1 MFHLLFKSVSHSELV
16 AIFQATVLYSDGVDH
31 RVTIEPVLASV
42 GWDKLW
48 VWAVPEINSRD
59 IFWNGSDNF
68 FLLNFVRFILI
79 LHRGVISHQ
88 IRVSSGVL
96 IKDPIDQKHRRLM
109 EDPLESVD
117 KHVKLVLERQ
127 TEEVL
132 EVLEEVFVKL
142 LVELGGQLAEF
153 IVFGL
158 LKHLGDL
165 VGVVVVLARLSL
177 GNEGLK
183 PLAVLLQQLLSPL
196 LIRLVVLGFPLLE
209 GLLVLGVVESPSLF
223 VQELVHLNQV
233 VSVLSLGFV
242 VSLLGL

>member
-1 MFHLLFKSVSHSELV
+1 
-16 AIFQATVLYSDGVDH
+16 
-31 RVTIEPVLASV
+31 
-42 GWDKLW
+42 
-48 VWAVPEINSRD
+48 
-59 IFWNGSDNF
+59 
-68 FLLNFVRFILI
+68 
-79 LHRGVISHQ
+79 
-88 IRVSSGVL
+88 
-96 IKDPIDQKHRRLM
+96 M

-142 LVELGGQLAEF
+142 LVKLGGQLAKF

-165 VGVVVVLARLSL
+165 VGVVVLLARLPL
-177 GNEGLK
+177 GNEGLE
-183 PLAVLLQQLLSPL
+183 PLAVLLQELLSPL
-196 LIRLVVLGFPLLE
+196 LVGLVVLGLPLLE
-209 GLLVLGVVESPSLF
+209 GLLVLSVVESPALF